1 MISGTRLKEALAFQK
16 THIEKT
22 LWETASKMIQLER
35 NLNVLRVDE
44 IISWHQA
51 RDGKLNDTRGSIK
64 RIGDMIDAKM
74 SRASEAIRTIK
85 ECETSLGELRNR
97 RKTIETRASELK
109 VELQSKTRAN
119 MERSKNSPEIVGLKK
134 ILKALEQ
141 QVKETSADYAR
152 AKTDHPTLMSKF
164 DSDRTF
170 QYLFRRS
177 FGTSEYK
184 GNLVAAKIDA
194 WLAEKIDFLNA
205 ANIYQ
210 SAVTLDKKMADFLT
224 AYDAKRTSLQNQLA
238 EAEQKFQHELD
249 DDRLEFSNVVNTL
262 QEIDK
267 SLKTTYQTMDASK
280 DLLKAIISAEDTDF
294 HSMNEQLIKML
305 AREKAAA
312 AVRLSKQN
320 SPVVI
325 IERNK
330 AIHLGQD
337 RLTVS
342 IEADG
347 MRRLA
352 KAQVNRLVVI
362 DEILRRLTARQWLS
376 NDSYFDLDE
385 RSNFFIDISFREASV
400 ENAWP
405 LLQQAYLPADAVL
418 AMEGQ
423 PAAFNA

>member
-1 MISGTRLKEALAFQK
+1 
-16 THIEKT
+16 
-22 LWETASKMIQLER
+22 
-35 NLNVLRVDE
+35 
-44 IISWHQA
+44 
-51 RDGKLNDTRGSIK
+51 
-64 RIGDMIDAKM
+64 
-74 SRASEAIRTIK
+74 
-85 ECETSLGELRNR
+85 
-97 RKTIETRASELK
+97 
-109 VELQSKTRAN
+109 
-119 MERSKNSPEIVGLKK
+119 
-134 ILKALEQ
+134 LKALEQ
-141 QVKETSADYAR
+141 QVQETSADYAK
-152 AKTDHPTLMSKF
+152 AKTEHPTLMSKF
-164 DSDRTF
+164 DADRTF

-184 GNLVAAKIDA
+184 GNPVTAKIDA

-224 AYDAKRTSLQNQLA
+224 AYDAKRTSLHNQLA
-238 EAEQKFQHELD
+238 EAEQKVQHELD

-267 SLKTTYQTMDASK
+267 SLKATYQTMDASK

-294 HSMNEQLIKML
+294 RSMNEQLIKML

-330 AIHLGQD
+330 ALALGQD

-362 DEILRRLTARQWLS
+362 DELLRRLTARQWLS